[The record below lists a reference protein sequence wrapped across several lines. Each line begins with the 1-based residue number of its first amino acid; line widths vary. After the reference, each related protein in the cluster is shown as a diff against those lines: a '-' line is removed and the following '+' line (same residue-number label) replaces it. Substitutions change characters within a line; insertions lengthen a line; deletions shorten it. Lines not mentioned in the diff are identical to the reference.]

1 MLRSSPKPDLSMDS
15 YILTDIHCSDS
26 AQNLITQL
34 EEVEQENEQLRKIND
49 LMMRQSTLNAA
60 EAAKLE
66 KLNNELVS
74 QRNPAQKVKIL
85 DRMRREIKEER
96 EVRWVLIT

>member
-1 MLRSSPKPDLSMDS
+1 MEF
-15 YILTDIHCSDS
+15 YILTYIHCSDS
-26 AQNLITQL
+26 AQNLTTQL

-49 LMMRQSTLNAA
+49 LIMRQSNLNAA
-60 EAAKLE
+60 EAAKVE

-96 EVRWVLIT
+96 EVRWFLITRITSC